1 MAEGWLLDEMNQWA
15 WRFHRDD
22 KSWVRAPHVFMDRG
36 RVMPDGEPP
45 LLKERRYVR
54 REDAEQMWKSLLSL
68 GWKQTQPL
76 WGAASEP

>member
-36 RVMPDGEPP
+36 RVMPDDVPP

-54 REDAEQMWKSLLSL
+54 REDAEQMWKSLLSQ